1 MYGGNKSLIGP
12 AILMGMIRFSLLHSI
27 PKSGGR
33 LALLIRVVEDPRT
46 LDLEQ
51 VEVGQG

>member
-1 MYGGNKSLIGP
+1 MIGP

-27 PKSGGR
+27 SKSGGR